1 MGRLIYASIV
11 SLDGY
16 VADAAGRFDW
26 SEPDDEVHRFVNE
39 IQRPIGTH
47 LYGRRLYDV
56 LVAWETWDVTREPEV
71 IRDYAEIW
79 RGADKVVYSR
89 TLQEPKSARTRIVE
103 EFDVTAVVELKAT
116 SATDIL
122 IGGPE
127 IAALALAA
135 GIVDEIHLLVSPVVV
150 GAGNPAFPDDLALSL
165 ELTAEHRF
173 GNGVVHL
180 QYSVLE
186 SHDS

>member
-1 MGRLIYASIV
+1 MGRLIFASIV

-16 VADAAGRFDW
+16 VADAEGRFDW
-26 SEPDDEVHRFVNE
+26 SEPDEEVHRAVNE

-56 LVAWETWDVTREPEV
+56 LVAWETWDVTDEPEV
-71 IRDYAEIW
+71 IRDYAQIW

-89 TLQEPKSARTRIVE
+89 TLEEPKSARTRIVE
-103 EFDVTAVVELKAT
+103 ELDVTAIVELKAT
-116 SATDIL
+116 SPGDIL

-135 GIVDEIHLLVSPVVV
+135 GIVDEIHLFVSPVVV
-150 GAGNPAFPDDLALSL
+150 GSGNPVFPDDLALSL
-165 ELTAEHRF
+165 ELVEERRF

-180 QYSVLE
+180 HYSVTE
-186 SHDS
+186 SRDS